1 MHRENGDQPW
11 ASLNNKITECV
22 WTCFFK
28 DNYFLENPQFV
39 QLLEL
44 KENEFIAAGIGPY
57 AMKN

>member
-1 MHRENGDQPW
+1 MHRENGGSTLGESKYQNHRVRMD
-11 ASLNNKITECV
+11 LL
-22 WTCFFK
+22 FK